1 MFNNVH
7 FPPHPFPQHFAP
19 SQPALQLQLNNA
31 IVYGSEQE
39 MGMLV
44 DRALN
49 AGARFDLQAPYASH
63 PMVLAVRANKP
74 WAVAILMARGVP
86 LPYVPADGTDLLM
99 ESCRAGHTEMARA
112 LLTVGEMTPA
122 EKNNLGM
129 MALHFALLSGTSETV
144 QLLLEHGANC
154 HMPVDA
160 SALDAPLNQF
170 QQEQNFLPDD
180 SVTPLLMAV
189 ALGRVDLVRQLLE
202 AGADGNFGA
211 RSPIVVAVRRGD
223 AAVVQALLDTGYD
236 PNECIDEQDNEGLA
250 ALIYPDAGIDCLRLL
265 MPHFPLGEISDD
277 EYSPLHDAIR
287 QNLPQV
293 VALLLASF
301 GPDEGLARQLEDC
314 WVEAADTEKSPGG
327 LLDLMTA
334 AIARREP
341 FEDREAFCELLD
353 QVVEHC
359 TDNGEIGRLGIF
371 ASLIAP
377 AGDEL
382 REVRDDN
389 DLRGGQSRL
398 QAALIL
404 LRQLPEPRQPASSQ
418 GHALAPDQA
427 WKEKTERQRFEQC
440 GHLRAAANALVEH
453 AAGRLRQALDLDFFE
468 ECRKRAG
475 NADDLRWLID
485 AELTGSTGAPD
496 DLVEI
501 IRNAWI
507 QASQWAE
514 ELGMAHY
521 SADDAA
527 HYLLQMARHQIRK
540 KLQDFDSE
548 LESGRHCAEILGEAL
563 PVIST
568 QISRF
573 CADPAVWIRHLEN
586 RNHLRPVDPAALAA
600 RLAKEL
606 LLPPETARRIAD
618 AWHRVIE
625 TVRNGGRWTTT
636 IQLHQRIEQSL
647 AATLEEVM
655 TSDEAREV
663 IAASDREAITA
674 WCERKGIH
682 PRSIPDSPSDASDS
696 EGGPAIIRVSK
707 RPATGEPEGAPA
719 GKKPRS
725 EPSPDESTD

>member
-1 MFNNVH
+1 MDNLYRLAPPPYPQNV
-7 FPPHPFPQHFAP
+7 AP
-19 SQPALQLQLNNA
+19 NPAASRQQLDNA
-31 IVYGSEQE
+31 ILYGSEHE
-39 MGMLV
+39 MGMLI
-44 DRALN
+44 DRALA
-49 AGARFDLQAPYASH
+49 AGARFDTQVPYASH
-63 PMVLAVRANKP
+63 PLVLSVRANKP
-74 WAVAILMARGVP
+74 WAIPILMARGVS
-86 LPYVPADGTDLLM
+86 LPDVPADGTDLLM
-99 ESCRAGHTEMARA
+99 EACKAGHAEMVRA
-112 LLTVGEMTPA
+112 LLAVADMTVA
-122 EKNNLGM
+122 EKNGKGM
-129 MALHFALLSGTSETV
+129 MALHFAIMAGSSETMK
-144 QLLLEHGANC
+144 LLLERGADTDE
-154 HMPVDA
+154 PVAGGD
-160 SALDAPLNQF
+160 LDEQLGEF
-170 QQEQNFLPDD
+170 QEGQNFLQDD
-180 SVTPLLMAV
+180 QVTPLMLAA
-189 ALGRVDLVRQLLE
+189 ALGEDDIVRQLLK
-202 AGADGNFGA
+202 AGADANAGA
-211 RSPIVVAVRRGD
+211 RTPLVVAARKGHAATVSAFLD
-223 AAVVQALLDTGYD
+223 AGCDPKECHDENGYK
-236 PNECIDEQDNEGLA
+236 GLK
-250 ALIYPDAGIDCLRLL
+250 ALIYGDTDIDCLRLL
-265 MPHFPLGEISDD
+265 IPHFQLREISDD
-277 EYSPLHDAIR
+277 GYSPLDDALC

-293 VALLLASF
+293 AALLLASHE
-301 GPDEGLARQLEDC
+301 PDEGFARIPENC
-314 WVEAADTEKSPGG
+314 WTDAADNEKSPGA

-341 FEDREAFCELLD
+341 FEDRDAFCTLLD
-353 QVVEHC
+353 HIVAHC
-359 TDNGEIGRLGIF
+359 TDNGEIGHLGIF

-389 DLRGGQSRL
+389 DLRGLQSRL

-427 WKEKTERQRFEQC
+427 WKEKAERQRFEQC

-453 AAGRLRQALDLDFFE
+453 AAGRLRRALDLDFFE

-475 NADDLRWLID
+475 NADGLRWLID
-485 AELTGSTGAPD
+485 AELTESTGAPD

-507 QASQWAE
+507 QASQWAA
-514 ELGMAHY
+514 ELGMARY

-527 HYLLQMARHQIRK
+527 HYLLQMARRQIRK

-548 LESGRHCAEILGEAL
+548 LESGRHCAKILEEAL

-568 QISRF
+568 PISRF

-600 RLAKEL
+600 RLAKAL

-618 AWHRVIE
+618 AWHGAIE
-625 TVRNGGRWTTT
+625 SVREGVSWATTT
-636 IQLHQRIEQSL
+636 QLHQRIEQSL

-682 PRSIPDSPSDASDS
+682 PRSVPDSPSDASDS